1 MTAAIIL
8 DHVLI
13 VSSFALI
20 FLCVGFVILVS
31 IELGTLRDM
40 PKYKRAIMPLLTAMA
55 IPSAIYLI
63 LNPIFSNA
71 MAISCGVYLLLYA
84 MLWYY
89 VLAMAFI
96 HYRHYIEGR
105 IFIVLI
111 AFFLPVSILYLLVSF
126 GIIV

>member
-8 DHVLI
+8 DHILI

-20 FLCVGFVILVS
+20 FLCAGFAILIS
-31 IELGTLRDM
+31 IELGTSRDM
-40 PKYKRAIMPLLTAMA
+40 PKYKRAIMPLLTAMT

-63 LNPIFSNA
+63 LNPTFSNA
-71 MAISCGVYLLLYA
+71 VSISCGIYLLLYA

-89 VLAMAFI
+89 ALAQAFI
-96 HYRHYIEGR
+96 DYKYYTEGR

-111 AFFLPVSILYLLVSF
+111 AFFLPVSILYLLTSF
-126 GIIV
+126 GIVL